1 MHIMEGFLP
10 WQWCLVWWIVA
21 LPFVMMG
28 IVELR
33 KLMRKDRE
41 FLPLL
46 GVSGAFIFILSAL
59 KLPSVTGS
67 CSHPTGT
74 GLSVMCF
81 KVSITALIGGIVL
94 LFQALLLAHG
104 GLSTMGANMV
114 SMAIGGPLVGYWAYK
129 LLKDTSVNIYVT
141 VFLVAAVA
149 DIVTYIITSFEL
161 AVAYPAAI
169 GGVVASFVTF
179 FAIFAIT
186 QVPLSIIEGLVLAL
200 VFKYI
205 IELKPDLIEKLG
217 VFSKKQIDDA
227 LGIQVQVPA
236 GTV

>member
-10 WQWCLVWWIVA
+10 WQWCLLWWLIA
-21 LPFVMMG
+21 LPFLVIG
-28 IVELR
+28 TIELR
-33 KLMRKDRE
+33 SLMRKDRE
-41 FLPLL
+41 YLPLL

-81 KVSITALIGGIVL
+81 KPGITAVIGFVVL

-104 GLSTMGANMV
+104 GLSTLGANMV
-114 SMAIGGPLVGYWAYK
+114 SMAIGGPLVGYGVYR
-129 LLKDTSVNIYVT
+129 LLKDSPVNILFT
-141 VFLVAAVA
+141 VFCVAAVA
-149 DIVTYIITSFEL
+149 DIVTYIITSLEL
-161 AVAYPAAI
+161 ALAYPAAS
-169 GGVVASFVTF
+169 GGVVASFAAF

-200 VFKYI
+200 IFKYI
-205 IELKPDLIEKLG
+205 VQLKPELIEKLG
-217 VFSKKQIDDA
+217 VFSKQQIESV
-227 LGIQVQVPA
+227 LLPGPGVLQEKV
-236 GTV
+236 